1 MTLQL
6 RLFFSKAEIDLI
18 ELQDLLIE
26 AVIHYDDDVL
36 DLDNSI
42 VAVDNEEHLYTAKD
56 ILTL

>member
-1 MTLQL
+1 MTSQL

-26 AVIHYDDDVL
+26 AVIHYDDIL

-42 VAVDNEEHLYTAKD
+42 VAVDNEEHMYTAKD